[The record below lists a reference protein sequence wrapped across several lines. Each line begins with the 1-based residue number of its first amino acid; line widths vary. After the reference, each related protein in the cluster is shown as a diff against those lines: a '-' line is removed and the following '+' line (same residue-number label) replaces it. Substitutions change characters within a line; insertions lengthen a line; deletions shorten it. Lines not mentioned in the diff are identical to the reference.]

1 MKKWLPKYGAA
12 VLTHKNKE
20 TGGPVDSC
28 FNTEKALL
36 TSKRNSLVSF
46 LE

>member
-1 MKKWLPKYGAA
+1 MKIWMPQYEVA
-12 VLTHKNKE
+12 VVKNKE
-20 TGGPVDSC
+20 ICGSVASC

-36 TSKRNSLVSF
+36 TSKRNSLVLF